1 MADNVFNEKKDYLIG
16 ARDEVVKRDNMAAEL
31 EKLKVQQKK
40 ITKSIASE
48 EKSIA
53 DEIATTLKKRK
64 QEISNS
70 YDERLDDNR
79 ARKKK
84 VSTKRDKKKNQRI
97 NERIEDETKDIRKN
111 SRELEVEMKTLF
123 KKNKVPSFCAT
134 KLYFIMFMPRGVTE
148 ILAMLLCCIIYF
160 AGLPAA
166 VTFIIKELV
175 LSEKRDI
182 NMAFW
187 CVLIVAVLV
196 VLQLVIYFVTYNAT
210 KIKHGDVLKQ
220 GRSIRDKI
228 KANKRQADAIKN
240 SISKDKDESAYKLD
254 AYDEKLAN
262 LDEEADAIGAEKQQ
276 ALKAF
281 EEDTK
286 QLIIN
291 DINGRRLQLVEN
303 MKAEKK
309 SIEANIAKLEK
320 MYSDK
325 VLQITNQYASFI
337 GEELCREDK
346 LSDIIAIME
355 EEQAETVSEAINL
368 YKGQKSSK

>member
-1 MADNVFNEKKDYLIG
+1 MAENVFNEKKDYLIG

-31 EKLKVQQKK
+31 EKLRAQQKR
-40 ITKSIASE
+40 ITKNIASE

-53 DEIATTLKKRK
+53 DEIAATLKKRK

-97 NERIEDETKDIRKN
+97 NERIDDETKDIRKN
-111 SRELEVEMKTLF
+111 TRELEVEMKTLF
-123 KKNKVPSFCAT
+123 KKNKVPWFCAT
-134 KLYFIMFMPRGVTE
+134 KLYFTMFMPRGIVE
-148 ILAMLLCCIIYF
+148 ILGMLGCFIIYF
-160 AGLPAA
+160 AGFPAA

-175 LSEKRDI
+175 LSEKKDI

-187 CVLIVAVLV
+187 CVLIAAILV
-196 VLQLVIYFVTYNAT
+196 VLQLVNYFVTYNAT
-210 KIKHGDVLKQ
+210 KIKHGDVLRQ

-240 SISKDKDESAYKLD
+240 SISKDKDESVYQLD

-262 LDEEADAIGAEKQQ
+262 LDEEADTIGAEKQQ

-286 QLIIN
+286 QLIID
-291 DINGRRLQLVEN
+291 DINGRRLQSVED

-309 SIEANIAKLEK
+309 SIDANISKLEK